1 MTIYL
6 VSFSVAFILSFLLVP
21 AVGSLGRRWG
31 VMDRPGPR
39 KVHVIPVP
47 RLGGL
52 AIYVSAMLTFGLLLG
67 GAVRSQVF
75 GILGGATL
83 VSLVGFLDDAGKAD
97 YRLKLFL
104 ALPLAGIIL
113 ILSGIHVALFSIP
126 LLDDGLT
133 LLWVIGVVSAFNLI
147 DNMDGLCA
155 GLVSIASFFFLAL
168 SVLNN
173 QYLVAVLACAIL
185 GSALGFLVHNFH
197 PANIFMGDGGT
208 MFFGF
213 MMAALGIKISFLQ
226 APNHVTWVAPILVLA
241 VPLFDTSLV
250 TISRL
255 RRRQVP
261 FKSPGKDH
269 LSHRLM
275 ALGLSQRQVAYVHY
289 ALGIA
294 SGLAALFVSRLS
306 DQSASLVLALLV
318 FIGILAIVWLEKPF
332 KISALK

>member
-1 MTIYL
+1 MIIYL
-6 VSFSVAFILSFLLVP
+6 ISFLMALTLSFVLVP
-21 AVGSLGRRWG
+21 AVGKLGRRWG
-31 VMDRPGPR
+31 VMDQPGPR

-52 AIYVSAMLTFGLLLG
+52 AIYLSAMLTFGLFLG

-104 ALPLAGIIL
+104 ALPFAGVIL
-113 ILSGIHVALFSIP
+113 VLSGIQVALFSIP

-155 GLVSIASFFFLAL
+155 GLVSIASFFFLVL

-173 QYLVAVLACAIL
+173 QHLVAVLACAIL

-241 VPLFDTSLV
+241 VPLFDTALV
-250 TISRL
+250 TISRI
-255 RRRQVP
+255 RRRQIP

-275 ALGLSQRQVAYVHY
+275 TLGLSQRQVAYVHY
-289 ALGIA
+289 ALGIT
-294 SGLAALFVSRLS
+294 SHLS
-306 DQSASLVLALLV
+306 LT
-318 FIGILAIVWLEKPF
+318 
-332 KISALK
+332 